1 MARLGDALRAQ
12 RERKGIVLDQAAD
25 DTRIREKFLRALEDG
40 DYNVLPGAVYTKG
53 FLRNYAEYLDLD
65 PEELVTLYNAERGV
79 QVEPLRSFEPM
90 RPIMRRSL
98 ILTPSVLVPAFVLAG
113 VAIFV
118 AYLYYQFTAFAV
130 PPRIEVLDPP
140 GDAIVQSG
148 EYVVRGRTVPEG
160 RVTVT
165 VFPGP
170 EKYDARPS
178 ADGTFAVRVQLKPG
192 ANHLEVEVLD
202 PAGKVS
208 REARAIRYETAQA
221 TVEDA
226 APQLIVEQPSN
237 GGTFTNAPVTVSG
250 RVTRAVTSVLVN
262 GSAITVGSDGRF
274 TVTVNFTSGPQTVR
288 VIART
293 AAGGE
298 VQETRSISVAYT
310 AAIVTVRI
318 KGGNAWILA
327 TVDGSQAPNTN
338 KIYGD
343 GQTLTFTGK
352 EVKVRTGNAAATFL
366 TYNGQDLGPMGGPGL
381 VSERV
386 FAVQ

>member
-1 MARLGDALRAQ
+1 MASLGEILRAQ
-12 RERKGIVLDQAAD
+12 RERKGIVLAQAAD
-25 DTRIREKFLRALEDG
+25 DTRIRLKFLRALEDG
-40 DYNVLPGAVYTKG
+40 DHNALPGAVYTKG

-65 PEELVTLYNAERGV
+65 PQDLVAVYNAERGV
-79 QVEPLRSFEPM
+79 TVEPVRTFEPI
-90 RPIMRRSL
+90 RPILRRNL

-113 VAIFV
+113 VAFFV

-140 GDAIVQSG
+140 SDTIAQSAD
-148 EYVVRGRTVPEG
+148 YVVRGRTVPEG
-160 RVTVT
+160 RVTVR

-170 EKYDARPS
+170 ETFDVRP
-178 ADGTFAVRVQLKPG
+178 APDGTFSVSILLRPG
-192 ANHLEVEVLD
+192 ANHVEVEVLD
-202 PAGKVS
+202 AAGKVS
-208 REARAIRYETAQA
+208 RQARAIRYEATQS
-221 TVEDA
+221 TVEET

-250 RVTRAVTSVLVN
+250 RVARVVTSVLVN
-262 GSAITVGSDGRF
+262 GSPVSVGSDGRF

-293 AAGGE
+293 ATGGE
-298 VQETRSISVAYT
+298 VQETRAVSVSYSS
-310 AAIVTVRI
+310 AIVTVRI

-338 KIYGD
+338 RVYSD
-343 GQTLTFTGK
+343 GQTLSFTGK

-366 TYNGQDLGPMGGPGL
+366 TYNGQDLGPMGDPGL
-381 VSERV
+381 VTERI
-386 FAVQ
+386 FTAQ

>member
-1 MARLGDALRAQ
+1 MASLGDILRAQ

-25 DTRIREKFLRALEDG
+25 DTRIRLKFLRALEDG
-40 DYNVLPGAVYTKG
+40 DHNALPGAVYTKG

-65 PEELVTLYNAERGV
+65 PGELVAVYNAERGV
-79 QVEPLRSFEPM
+79 IVEPIRSFEPI
-90 RPIMRRSL
+90 RPILRRNL

-113 VAIFV
+113 VGFFV

-140 GDAIVQSG
+140 SDTIAQSA
-148 EYVVRGRTVPEG
+148 EYTVRGRTVPEG
-160 RVTVT
+160 RVTVR

-170 EKYDARPS
+170 ETFDVRP
-178 ADGTFAVRVQLKPG
+178 APDGTFAVSIILRPG
-192 ANHLEVEVLD
+192 ANHVEVEVLD
-202 PAGKVS
+202 AAGKVS
-208 REARAIRYETAQA
+208 RQARAIRYEVAQT
-221 TVEDA
+221 TVEEA

-250 RVTRAVTSVLVN
+250 RVARVVTSVLVN
-262 GSAITVGSDGRF
+262 GSPVAVGSDGRF
-274 TVTVNFTSGPQTVR
+274 TVTVNFTSGAQTVR

-293 AAGGE
+293 ATGGE
-298 VQETRSISVAYT
+298 VQETRAVSVSYSS
-310 AAIVTVRI
+310 AIVTVRI

-338 KIYGD
+338 RVYSD
-343 GQTLTFTGK
+343 GQTLSFTGK

-366 TYNGQDLGPMGGPGL
+366 TYNGQELGSMGDQGL
-381 VSERV
+381 VTERT
-386 FAVQ
+386 FTAQ